1 MHKHHRLFQYVNQ
14 VNPNDISANFKS
26 RRPANIKLI
35 LILALS
41 VFILACGQQVSDN
54 KKTVFNINLDAG
66 LTSLDPAFARN
77 QNALWMVNQLFNGLV
92 QVDDSLKTVPAIAKS
107 WEISDDGKTYT
118 FHLRPDVHFHDD
130 PLFPNGKGRKVVAAD
145 FVYSYSRI
153 IDPKTASSGAWI
165 FNDKV
170 EGKEAFK
177 AVNDSTL
184 QITLR
189 NPFTPFLSM
198 LTAQYCS
205 VIPHEVAEH
214 YGKDFRNHPIGTG
227 PFKFKYWKEGEILV
241 MLKNENYWE
250 SEGNNRLPYLDAIR
264 STFISDKQTAFMEFI
279 KKNLDFFNSIDGS
292 YRDDILTKS
301 GKMTKKYEGKFQLR
315 TGPYLNTEYL
325 GILVDTSMAIVKTS
339 PLRNKK
345 IRQAINYSIDRKKM
359 VKYLRNSIGT
369 PGHAGF
375 IPEGMPG
382 FDMETVKG
390 YEYNPEKAKKLLA
403 EAGFP
408 NGKGLPE
415 IKLQTS
421 TTYKDLIEFV
431 QGELNA
437 LGFNCKVEVN
447 QTSSLRELIAKN
459 SVNFFRG
466 SWIADYPDGENYLSV
481 FYSKNY
487 VPIGPNYTSF
497 KNKKFD
503 ALFERSFYETD
514 DEKRY
519 ALYRQMD
526 NLVMEESPVVVLFYD
541 QLINLYQNNITGM
554 SNNAQNLLILKNV
567 KKI

>member
-1 MHKHHRLFQYVNQ
+1 MYYKPRKPLYTTPAFTLTYLLVLLMFLAGCADKNQ
-14 VNPNDISANFKS
+14 DS
-26 RRPANIKLI
+26 
-35 LILALS
+35 
-41 VFILACGQQVSDN
+41 G
-54 KKTVFNINLDAG
+54 KTIFNINLNDG

-77 QNALWMVNQLFNGLV
+77 QNALWMINQLFNGLV
-92 QVDDSLKTVPAIAKS
+92 QVDDSLKTIPAIAKS
-107 WEISDDGKTYT
+107 WEISPDGRTYT
-118 FHLRPDVHFHDD
+118 FHLRPDVYFHDD
-130 PLFPNGKGRKVVAAD
+130 PLFPQGVGRKVVAAD

-165 FNDKV
+165 FNDKIS
-170 EGKEAFK
+170 GKEAFQ

-184 QITLR
+184 QITLKR
-189 NPFTPFLSM
+189 PFTPFMSM

-214 YGKDFRNHPIGTG
+214 YGKDFRHHPIGTG
-227 PFKFKYWKEGEILV
+227 PFKFKYWKEGEIMV
-241 MLKNENYWE
+241 MLKNEKYWE
-250 SEGNNRLPYLDAIR
+250 KDGNQKLPYLDAIR
-264 STFISDKQTAFMEFI
+264 ATFISDKQTAFMEFV

-301 GKMTKKYEGKFQLR
+301 GRMTKKYEGKFQLR

-339 PLRNKK
+339 PLKHKK
-345 IRQAINYSIDRKKM
+345 IRQAINYAIDRRKM
-359 VKYLRNSIGT
+359 IKYLRNSIGT

-375 IPEGMPG
+375 IPKGMPG
-382 FDMETVKG
+382 FDMEKVKG
-390 YEYNPEKAKKLLA
+390 YEYNPAKAKQLLV

-408 NGKGLPE
+408 NGSGLPE

-431 QGELNA
+431 QGELNRI
-437 LGFNCKVEVN
+437 GIKCRVEVN
-447 QTSSLRELIAKN
+447 QASSLRELIAKN
-459 SVNFFRG
+459 GVNFFRG

-497 KNKKFD
+497 KNRKFD
-503 ALFERSFYETD
+503 ALFERSFLETD
-514 DEKRY
+514 NEKRY
-519 ALYRQMD
+519 ALYREMD

-554 SNNAQNLLILKNV
+554 SNNAQNLLILKRV
-567 KKI
+567 KKQ